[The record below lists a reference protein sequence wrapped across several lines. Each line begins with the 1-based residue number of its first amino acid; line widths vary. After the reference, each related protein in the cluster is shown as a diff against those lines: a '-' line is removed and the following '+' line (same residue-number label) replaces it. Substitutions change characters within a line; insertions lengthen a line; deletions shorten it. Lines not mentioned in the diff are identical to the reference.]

1 MPGSRDGSDRPPGG
15 HPDSP
20 SDESGPGIADQG
32 DSRPWQHGLYGYGLV
47 LVAAVLW
54 ATLGLFYQRL
64 VADGLPPISVVFFRA
79 AMTSTVLF
87 LVQCAYRRGWP
98 RLRRRDLPLFISFGL
113 VGVAAFWTTYVH
125 AVDLIGVGVAAVL
138 MYTAPVWVT
147 ILGVTFFG
155 ERLTWT
161 KAVAV
166 LLAFGGC
173 ALVSRMYDATIVR
186 LNLYGI
192 LIGLGS
198 GFGYG
203 LYILFSKV
211 AQRRYGA
218 ATTLA
223 YAFGLGA
230 LFLLPIQPADALVR
244 GLTTPSLLTWLLIL
258 ALVPT
263 LGGGLAFTAALRRIP
278 ATDASVGATLE
289 PVIATLLGW
298 ALLNEQLELP
308 QLLGAVLIVAAVV
321 ILQTEGR
328 RRTRAERRTPAP
340 R

>member
-1 MPGSRDGSDRPPGG
+1 MPAHRDCGPRPPSGC
-15 HPDSP
+15 PDNP
-20 SDESGPGIADQG
+20 SCESKLGIAGQG
-32 DSRPWQHGLYGYGLV
+32 GIRTWLQGLSGYGLV
-47 LVAAVLW
+47 LIAAVLW
-54 ATLGLFYQRL
+54 ATLGVFYQRL
-64 VADGLPPISVVFFRA
+64 VAYGLPPISVVFFRA
-79 AMTSTVLF
+79 AMTSIALF
-87 LVQCAYRRGWP
+87 LIQCAYRRGWP
-98 RLRRRDLPLFISFGL
+98 RLKRRDLPLFISFGL

-125 AVDLIGVGVAAVL
+125 AVDLVGVGVAAVL

-147 ILGVTFFG
+147 LLGVTFFG
-155 ERLTWT
+155 ERLTWL
-161 KAVAV
+161 KGIAV

-173 ALVSRMYDATIVR
+173 ALVSRLYDSTIVR
-186 LNLYGI
+186 VNLLGI

-230 LFLLPIQPADALVR
+230 LFLLPLQPAEALIR
-244 GLTTPSLLTWLLIL
+244 GLTTPSLLTGLLVL

-278 ATDASVGATLE
+278 ATSASVGATLE

-298 ALLNEQLELP
+298 ALLNERLESP
-308 QLLGAVLIVAAVV
+308 QLLGAFLIVAAVV

-328 RRTRAERRTPAP
+328 RSPRSERAGL
-340 R
+340 